1 MKSLATLKSYKPSRE
16 EKIRAARLLEV
27 VDSTGAVMRLDT
39 FRESMGPDYFDALLG
54 DFMNKRVVD
63 GYKIWDVNWEH
74 IVRVR
79 KNVSMLTQ
87 HAIRIDEFQN
97 LDDLDETG
105 GVFNEVTPLTDT
117 DISWSVSGWGN
128 LIALDFKT
136 KQSDHLG
143 WFGKMSE
150 RAGNAGKRTFIKWL
164 TYTNLQLNPTVDDG
178 NSLFDNTNHTND
190 CDAAGAGK
198 SLNYENLHTA
208 NDKLGA
214 QTDSNGEPLFVEGR
228 WIICGPT
235 NRAPAQTLVTSEF
248 NPDSANNEPNYFKGI
263 LKGVVVSP
271 YLGNDWYLSADASEF
286 ETFEVGFLDDAQNPQ
301 IFMLDPSV
309 SDEYFKTK
317 KFMWRVEQYFGG
329 SWVLFGPASK
339 QFEVENLVNC
349 LESPDVRKNI
359 ELISRQ
365 ARQECLEA
373 SETYSIPSGPDDEGT
388 FNQLSASWLN

>member
-1 MKSLATLKSYKPSRE
+1 MDKSLAALKSFKPSRE
-16 EKIRAARLLEV
+16 ETIRAARLLEV
-27 VDSTGAVMRLDT
+27 VDSTGAVMRLDV

-54 DFMNKRVVD
+54 DFMNKRVID

-74 IVRVR
+74 VVKVR
-79 KNVSMLTQ
+79 KKVTMLTQ

-97 LDDLDETG
+97 LDSLDTTG

-164 TYTNLQLNPTVDDG
+164 TQTNLQSNPTVDDG
-178 NSLFDNTNHTND
+178 NSLFDNTNHAND
-190 CDAAGAGK
+190 CDPSGAGK

-235 NRAPAQTLVTSEF
+235 NRAPAQTLVTADY
-248 NPDSANNEPNYFKGI
+248 NPDSANNEPNYFKGV
-263 LKGVVVSP
+263 LKGTVVSP

-286 ETFEVGFLDDAQNPQ
+286 ETFEVGFLDDATQPR

-317 KFMWRVEQYFGG
+317 KFMWRVEQYWGG
-329 SWVLFGPASK
+329 AWMDFRGICRGG
-339 QFEVENLVNC
+339 Q
-349 LESPDVRKNI
+349 NI
-359 ELISRQ
+359 
-365 ARQECLEA
+365 
-373 SETYSIPSGPDDEGT
+373 
-388 FNQLSASWLN
+388 